1 MDNTF
6 FLSYLVAITVLLFE
20 AAGERAAFEGIKPKV
35 FKRGFPFGLVFT
47 DVEKRGGDR
56 KESSDNSYDGTT
68 PDFSLTQSIK
78 LPTRVYTPG

>member
-35 FKRGFPFGLVFT
+35 FKRGFPFGLVT
-47 DVEKRGGDR
+47 QTLEKGEKGSGKFRDC
-56 KESSDNSYDGTT
+56 SYDGTT